1 MTNIGYVL
9 LLQMN
14 LDHRWQGDYLVDMPL
29 RVTPQHHKGH
39 TPSYSVSVSFACSG
53 YYMHGIAWLLRMIRQ
68 PHASPPFHQSS
79 ALLTLSLHSHTR
91 RVLLAMNHEG
101 QEPKA
106 IGPSLPQDV
115 KSVQRS
121 NVSIFSLFCKSSS
134 GQHQWF
140 IFGVFV

>member
-68 PHASPPFHQSS
+68 PHGSPPCPS
-79 ALLTLSLHSHTR
+79 ALLTLSYHCTHI
-91 RVLLAMNHEG
+91 LAMNHEG
-101 QEPKA
+101 QEPKV
-106 IGPSLPQDV
+106 IGSLEQGIEPSQDHLGNR
-115 KSVQRS
+115 KG
-121 NVSIFSLFCKSSS
+121 SS
-134 GQHQWF
+134 GC
-140 IFGVFV
+140 